1 MAHLTRGT
9 ALALCTLL
17 AACQSTPATPVPTT
31 SQQPVRLSFAGYV
44 NGEPFVC
51 GRSYDKVGSAA
62 SRITPTDFRF
72 YVSDVALLDAAGHAT
87 PLTLDQDGAWQYRNV
102 ALIDL
107 EDGSGPCR
115 NGTAAAHPQLTGHV
129 PPGHYQGVRF
139 TVGLPMALN
148 HADVTQ
154 APPPLNLTAMFWN
167 WQAGYKFFK
176 FDASV
181 AQPASASNS
190 RSAGF
195 PVHVGST
202 QCSAESPTSPATH
215 CRNGNRVAISLSPFD
230 PARHTIEVDIGRLLA
245 HTDLSRNTPGTAAGC
260 MSAPDDPECNPLL
273 REYGLPFA
281 GQPALPQQLF
291 RVR

>member
-17 AACQSTPATPVPTT
+17 AACQSTPSTPVPTT

-129 PPGHYQGVRF
+129 PPGDYQGVRF

-176 FDASV
+176 FDTSV
-181 AQPASASNS
+181 VQPASAGNT

-215 CRNGNRVAISLSPFD
+215 CRNSNRVEIQPEPIRPGAPHHRRGHWP
-230 PARHTIEVDIGRLLA
+230 PAGAHRPQPQHPRHRCGLHVGPRTTPSATRCCVNMACRLPA
-245 HTDLSRNTPGTAAGC
+245 SRPCRSNCFG
-260 MSAPDDPECNPLL
+260 
-273 REYGLPFA
+273 
-281 GQPALPQQLF
+281 
-291 RVR
+291 